1 MRGLS
6 SRKGFA
12 KRCSAARHG
21 AVHGLGGGRHGGV
34 GLGPAQGRFKS
45 LERIAQPQKRQ
56 GAGGAAGLVGF
67 GGELGVRARANGFQQ
82 GRYASCQVV
91 GEFEGSRRPDRG
103 PDLLQAICAQLGG
116 HGDVLSGG
124 DSWNRYSP

>member
-1 MRGLS
+1 MSGLS
-6 SRKGFA
+6 NRKRRAQRRGA
-12 KRCSAARHG
+12 GGHG
-21 AVHGLGGGRHGGV
+21 ALHGLGRGRHGGV

-67 GGELGVRARANGFQQ
+67 GGELGVGVRANGLEQ

-116 HGDVLSGG
+116 HGDVLWGG
-124 DSWNRYSP
+124 DSWDRRSP